1 MTTVALTKFISSL
14 FARKTGDAER
24 NKIASL
30 EKAIGYTFTD
40 FSLIKKALTHKSFVN
55 ERQLSPLDQ
64 NERLEFLGDAV
75 LELAMSTLLMK
86 AHPSATEG
94 DLSKLR
100 AAIVNEEVL
109 SERAREIGL
118 GDYLFLGRGEEQCQG
133 REKAS
138 LLADAFEAVLGA
150 VYLDS
155 GYRRVLNVIEK
166 LFGIILRRATTED
179 IIRDYKTRLQEV
191 SQGLFRVPPRYR
203 IVSDA
208 GPDHDKT
215 FEVHLLINEEIYGRG
230 TGKSKKQAEQI
241 AAAEA
246 LERIEKERA

>member
-1 MTTVALTKFISSL
+1 MSFISSL
-14 FARKTGDAER
+14 FARKTGGEER
-24 NKIASL
+24 GRIRSL
-30 EKAIGYTFTD
+30 EVSLGYSFRD
-40 FSLIKKALTHKSFVN
+40 FSLLKKALTHKSYVN
-55 ERQLSPLDQ
+55 EKQLSPLDQ

-75 LELAMSTLLMK
+75 LELSMSTLLMG
-86 AHPSATEG
+86 AHPGASEG

-109 SERAREIGL
+109 SELAREIRL

-138 LLADAFEAVLGA
+138 LLADAFEAVLGG

-155 GYRRVLNVIEK
+155 GYNRVFDVVEH
-166 LFGIILRRATTED
+166 LFRKILRRATQED

-191 SQGLFRVPPRYR
+191 SQGLFRAAPRYR
-203 IVSDA
+203 LISDS

-215 FEVHLLINEEIYGRG
+215 FEVHLVINDEVYGRG
-230 TGKSKKQAEQI
+230 VGKSKKQAEQV
-241 AAAEA
+241 AALEA
-246 LERIEKERA
+246 LDRIEKESPNSLR

>member
-1 MTTVALTKFISSL
+1 MSFLSSL
-14 FARKTGDAER
+14 FARKTGGEER
-24 NKIASL
+24 SKIRPL
-30 EKAIGYTFTD
+30 EEAIGYSFGD
-40 FSLIKKALTHKSFVN
+40 FSLLKKALTHKSFVN
-55 ERQLSPLDQ
+55 EKQLSALDQ

-75 LELAMSTLLMK
+75 LELAMSTILMK
-86 AHPSATEG
+86 AHPAASEG

-109 SERAREIGL
+109 SELAREIRL

-138 LLADAFEAVLGA
+138 LLADAFEAILGA
-150 VYLDS
+150 VYVDA
-155 GYRRVLNVIEK
+155 GYKRVFDVVQNI
-166 LFGIILRRATTED
+166 FGDILRRATTED

-191 SQGLFRVPPRYR
+191 SQGTFRVAPRYR
-203 IVSDA
+203 LVSDS

-215 FEVHLLINEEIYGRG
+215 FEVHLVINDEIYGRG
-230 TGKSKKQAEQI
+230 VGKSKKQAEQM

-246 LERIEKERA
+246 LEKIDRARPNGPA